1 MFCRKC
7 GKPIPDDS
15 RFCPACGSPTD
26 STSFPMQEA
35 NALSYTL
42 TIDRASQVFL
52 VSPPIKVTIDSTIHL
67 SVENGHTESVQIQ
80 PGKHS
85 LLFKCSLRST
95 QLDID
100 LQKDTVIELSWNR
113 VTGKIATNI
122 L

>member
-15 RFCPACGSPTD
+15 RFCPACGSPT
-26 STSFPMQEA
+26 TGTPLAAQE
-35 NALSYTL
+35 NNPTLYTL

-52 VSPPIKVTIDSTIHL
+52 VNPPIKVTIDNTVHL

-85 LLFKCSLRST
+85 LLFKCSLRSAK
-95 QLDID
+95 LDID
-100 LQKDTVIELSWNR
+100 IVKDTVIELSWNR
-113 VTGKIATNI
+113 VTGKIMTNI